1 MSRMY
6 AERICGV
13 INPAAPLIAYK
24 FFNRLYETNPRYREM
39 IDEERREEE
48 ARRAE
53 EERRDAEIE
62 AERDARNPLMTRFTK
77 RVICALEARIAEI
90 REIKH
95 IAAENRNTHAY
106 WDAYCA
112 LGDVYD
118 IKNKYEARLA
128 YYQGVREK
136 LPR

>member
-24 FFNRLYETNPRYREM
+24 LFNRLYETNPRYREM

-53 EERRDAEIE
+53 EERREAEIE

-77 RVICALEARIAEI
+77 KVIAALEARIAYI
-90 REIKH
+90 REH
-95 IAAENRNTHAY
+95 YPSPNVDGNT
-106 WDAYCA
+106 YCM
-112 LGDVYD
+112 LCDVYD
-118 IKNKYEARLA
+118 LIKTYKTRLEHF
-128 YYQGVREK
+128 QGLR
-136 LPR
+136 